1 MLDLLSDMTDLI
13 ATITSYEDQI
23 LETLSSAQAPA
34 VEYVSKAVDAIEE
47 YLPESRPSLPISK
60 LVDSQYKFAKKALD
74 TQHDFVKAIVGALA
88 PVFNDKPVAKK
99 ATKSTVKAA

>member
-1 MLDLLSDMTDLI
+1 MTSLI
-13 ATITSYEDQI
+13 DTITTYEDQL

-47 YLPESRPSLPISK
+47 YLPESRPALPVAE
-60 LVDSQYKFAKKALD
+60 LVDSQFKFAKKALD
-74 TQHDFVKAIVGALA
+74 TQHKFVKAIVGALA

-99 ATKSTVKAA
+99 ATRSTVKAA